1 MWRIAWAGVVLGLI
15 AGCAGHRSRRDTQA
29 VIAPP
34 PPAPVAQG
42 FAPAPGGQGFAP
54 APGVPPTFPTAP
66 PMDGQ
71 FAAPPTTAFPTVP
84 PQGPGHGL
92 PAPPGPSN
100 GFPTAPPGPGAA
112 GAQFPTAPPPGPPP
126 GPMGQIESNWQPA
139 EARAPAVA
147 DNRVLLGPP
156 EVTADQS
163 GKDKKL
169 YPPQV
174 EGTPSD
180 AKAPSASLPVGIP
193 QFASVRPQLA
203 TGRRPLDNGYEWL
216 KNNRYRT
223 VVNVRLPGEND
234 DADRKQAEDRGLTYV
249 AIEMSPVLVAKDAVE
264 EFFKVV
270 RDPERQPVFVYD
282 RDGAL
287 AGGLWYLYFRAVEQ
301 DNEEV
306 ARIRARG
313 AGLREEREGAH
324 REMWQSVQRYLAEN
338 P

>member
-1 MWRIAWAGVVLGLI
+1 MWRIAWAGVVLGMMV
-15 AGCAGHRSRRDTQA
+15 GCAGARRSHRDAQP
-29 VIAPP
+29 VLAPA

-42 FAPAPGGQGFAP
+42 FAPAPGAP
-54 APGVPPTFPTAP
+54 PGFPTAP
-66 PMDGQ
+66 PVNGQ
-71 FAAPPTTAFPTVP
+71 FPAPQPGPSAAFPTVP
-84 PQGPGHGL
+84 SPPGNGL
-92 PAPPGPSN
+92 AAPPGPSN
-100 GFPTAPPGPGAA
+100 AFPMAPAA
-112 GAQFPTAPPPGPPP
+112 PNPQFPTAPPP

-139 EARAPAVA
+139 EARAPATA

-156 EVTADQS
+156 EVSADQS

-174 EGTPSD
+174 EAAPNDKAPS
-180 AKAPSASLPVGIP
+180 ASLPSASLPVGIP
-193 QFASVRPQLA
+193 QFASVKPQIA
-203 TGRRPLDNGYEWL
+203 TGRRPLDDGYAWL

-249 AIEMSPVLVAKDAVE
+249 SVEMSPVLVAKDAVE

-287 AGGLWYLYFRAVEQ
+287 AGGLWYLYFRVAEQ
-301 DNEEV
+301 DNDDV
-306 ARIRARG
+306 ARIRARS
-313 AGLREEREGAH
+313 AGLREDREGAH
-324 REMWQSVQRYLAEN
+324 REMWQSVQKYLADN